1 MSSITAKQGKLIAKQ
16 LGLPSTAVNGDNT
29 EDDASS
35 HRDYDAKQVARAI
48 SSVINF
54 IISDAFN
61 ITEEEHIWVGYHL
74 SKILKPLEFV
84 KPTIMLGAVKRELNY
99 GEYSERLF
107 QYKQDESIHYA
118 IPAAVRTAS
127 LQDWTTVISAA
138 ILSSYPDAR
147 PMIQASVVGSV
158 YGMLEELGISNDPT
172 ISRQSSYL
180 PNAVR
185 FVLNNKR

>member
-1 MSSITAKQGKLIAKQ
+1 MTSITAKQSKLIAKQ
-16 LGLPSTAVNGDNT
+16 LGLPSTAVSATD
-29 EDDASS
+29 EDDLPNPRS
-35 HRDYDAKQVARAI
+35 YDAKQVARAI
-48 SSVINF
+48 SSVINY

-61 ITEEEHIWVGYHL
+61 LSEEEHIWVGYHL

-84 KPTIMLGAVKRELNY
+84 KPNIMLGAVKRELMC

-107 QYKQDESIHYA
+107 QYKQDEDITQA

-127 LQDWTTVISAA
+127 LQDWTSVISAA

-158 YGMLEELGISNDPT
+158 YGMLEELGISNDPQL
-172 ISRQSSYL
+172 SRASSYL